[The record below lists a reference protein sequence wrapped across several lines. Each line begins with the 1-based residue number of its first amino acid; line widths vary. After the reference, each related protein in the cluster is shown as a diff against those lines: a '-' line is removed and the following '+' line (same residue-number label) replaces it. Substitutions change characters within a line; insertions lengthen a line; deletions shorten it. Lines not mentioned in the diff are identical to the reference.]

1 MARSRFVFIAAL
13 VGVAGFVMASALPG
27 GEAEE
32 PRGLLHPQQNEVRN
46 LLDLSGVWSFQLDPA
61 EKGEAAGWFK
71 ALPAPRPIPVPCSWN
86 DLFDDARDYLG
97 LAWYL
102 REAFVPSAWR
112 GQRVFLRVG
121 SANYAAK
128 VWVNGAVVAEH
139 LGGHLPFEADI
150 SGRIVWDKP
159 NIIAIAVENKQLP
172 GRVPP
177 GPASGGGVG
186 AVVAKPAPG
195 YPPTT
200 YDFFPY
206 SGLHRPV
213 VLYAVPR
220 DEHIDDITVVTTI
233 EGRDGLVKLEV
244 ATAGPYTGKGRVRL
258 NGRETGLSFL
268 AGSAET
274 TLRVSAA
281 RFWSP
286 DDPHLYPLDVALT
299 SGDRTTDAYT
309 LSIGIRTIAVRGEQL
324 LLNGRPVKLRGF
336 GTHEDF
342 PMSGRGLNLP
352 LWARDFELLRWVGA
366 NSFRTSHYP
375 CAEEVLQL
383 ADRLGFL
390 VIDEIPAAGLS
401 FEDPDRIVAER
412 LEGASVQL
420 RELIARDKNH
430 PSVIMWSLADEPAAG
445 PPMDLAPP
453 VPRAVDAGKRFFRDL
468 YDEAREIDG
477 TRPVTLV
484 GAQGGPREWLA
495 LMDVVCVSAYHGWST
510 QPGQLEPGR
519 QALARELDA
528 LHEEIAKPVVLAGF
542 GADALPGAHGTPP
555 DMWSEEYQ
563 VELLRG
569 VLDIAAARP
578 FLAGLHVGAFADF
591 KTVQGTGRAAATS
604 FKGVFTRDRKPK
616 MAAHFLRSR
625 WAEK

>member
-1 MARSRFVFIAAL
+1 MARSHFAFIAAL
-13 VGVAGFVMASALPG
+13 VGVAGFLTAAEPG
-27 GEAEE
+27 
-32 PRGLLHPQQNEVRN
+32 GLLHPQQNEVRN

-61 EKGEAAGWFK
+61 EKGESAGWFN

-97 LAWYL
+97 LAWYQ
-102 REAFVPSAWR
+102 REVFVPAAWR

-159 NIIAIAVENKQLP
+159 NVIAISVENKQLP
-172 GRVPP
+172 ERVPP
-177 GPASGGGVG
+177 GPAAGGGG
-186 AVVAKPAPG
+186 AAGLAAGLAAG
-195 YPPTT
+195 YPATT
-200 YDFFPY
+200 YEYFPY

-233 EGRDGLVKLEV
+233 EGRDGLVKLKV
-244 ATAGPYTGKGRVRL
+244 VTAGPYTGKGRVRL
-258 NGRETGLSFL
+258 NGQETSLSFL
-268 AGSAET
+268 AGSAEAI
-274 TLRVSAA
+274 LRVPAA

-299 SGDRTTDAYT
+299 SGDRTTDAYS
-309 LSIGIRTIAVRGEQL
+309 LPIGIRTIAVRGEQL

-336 GTHEDF
+336 GKHEDF

-352 LWARDFELLRWVGA
+352 LWVRDFELLKWVGA

-375 CAEEVLQL
+375 YAEEVMQL

-390 VIDEIPAAGLS
+390 VIDEIPAAGLN
-401 FEDPDRIVAER
+401 FEDPDRIVAAR
-412 LEGASVQL
+412 LEQATGQL

-430 PSVIMWSLADEPAAG
+430 PSVIMWSLASEPTG
-445 PPMDLAPP
+445 GLPMGLAPP
-453 VPRAVDAGKRFFRDL
+453 VPKAIDAGKRFFRDL
-468 YDEAREIDG
+468 YDEAHEIDG

-484 GAQGGPREWLA
+484 GVQGGPREWLA
-495 LMDVVCVSAYHGWST
+495 LMDVVCVNAYYGWYT
-510 QPGQLEPGR
+510 QPGQLELGR

-528 LHEEIAKPVVLAGF
+528 LHEEIAKPVILTEF
-542 GADALPGAHGTPP
+542 GADALPGAHGMPP
-555 DMWSEEYQ
+555 DMWTEEYQ
-563 VELLRG
+563 VEFLKG
-569 VLDIAAARP
+569 FLDIAAARP
-578 FLAGLHVGAFADF
+578 FMAGLQVWAFADF
-591 KTVQGTGRAAATS
+591 KTGQGTGRVAAAS